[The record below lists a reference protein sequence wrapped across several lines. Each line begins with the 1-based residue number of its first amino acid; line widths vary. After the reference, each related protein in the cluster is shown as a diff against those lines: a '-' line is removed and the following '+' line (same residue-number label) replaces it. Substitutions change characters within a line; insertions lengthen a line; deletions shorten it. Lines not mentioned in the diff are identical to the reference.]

1 MTTDELERI
10 HREAFGVIRQNSDP
24 VVWPIIDSL
33 QRSME
38 LTTAQ
43 IEAVRVKA
51 MLLDGMLGT
60 RLAVV
65 ERNGD

>member
-24 VVWPIIDSL
+24 AVWPIIDSL

-51 MLLDGMLGT
+51 QLLDGMLGT
-60 RLAVV
+60 RLAAVG
-65 ERNGD
+65 RSDD